1 MFYSLFSYSWCQVC
15 TELKVEITHTVESI
29 TEYESEL
36 EEEEEEYVLPQM
48 EGSIIEEVFENVLQD
63 LSWMDETLQSLRMV
77 KLGPF
82 ENFENC
88 VRSRL
93 LDKLFES
100 ITCSSVV
107 HLLVDDFYFSP
118 SEYFLEP
125 IAPAN
130 MKAYNHNSADPI
142 GYEPHDDFRDLE
154 HFDGVDFSQ
163 YSLDHLPNLK
173 KANGIFNDDFPGAA
187 EKVYTVTATIHRYTK

>member
-1 MFYSLFSYSWCQVC
+1 MLYSLFSYSWCQVC
-15 TELKVEITHTVESI
+15 TELKIEVTYTGESI

-36 EEEEEEYVLPQM
+36 EEEEEYVLPQI

-125 IAPAN
+125 IAPA
-130 MKAYNHNSADPI
+130 MKTYSHSSAAVPN
-142 GYEPHDDFRDLE
+142 GYEPHE
-154 HFDGVDFSQ
+154 
-163 YSLDHLPNLK
+163 
-173 KANGIFNDDFPGAA
+173 
-187 EKVYTVTATIHRYTK
+187 